1 MRTIEEIRQLLL
13 ELSAC
18 TGVSGD
24 EGGIA
29 KKIGELLR
37 PAAECRRP
45 QKADD
50 CCPHGRSGLSGDPY

>member
-29 KKIGELLR
+29 KKDRGTAQAGGRLPGATPAGECDCR
-37 PAAECRRP
+37 AECRRP
-45 QKADD
+45 PK
-50 CCPHGRSGLSGDPY
+50 S